1 VGRAD
6 EMVESG
12 RLTEQEAERL
22 RGADGP
28 GDFDDV
34 VRDVRVRH
42 ARASLEAAVLDG
54 RLTPKEADRFLER
67 LRNAEDPR
75 SVRAVLRQLRQG
87 DLSPAPGPGLARR
100 GDDAPEDSGA

>member
-1 VGRAD
+1 
-6 EMVESG
+6 MVESG
-12 RLTEQEAERL
+12 RLTEVEAQRL

-28 GDFDDV
+28 GGFDDV

-42 ARASLEAAVLDG
+42 ARASLEAAVRDG

-67 LRNAEDPR
+67 LRNGEDPR
-75 SVRAVLRQLRQG
+75 SLRAVLRQLRQG
-87 DLSPAPGPGLARR
+87 DLSPARAPGSARR